1 MIDWIMFGS
10 ILLILIL
17 ILIISVSV
25 TAVFDSKPEVTVKLL
40 CFTIVKIPAD
50 PRTLKKKKLKAE
62 RKQAKKAKKEAKKAA
77 EFAKKQ
83 AKLNR
88 RNSPAQSA
96 PQTTPQTT
104 KEDIAPVVQ
113 ETAEPE
119 KAEASEPSDPKAL
132 KKAEKERAKAKK
144 EAKKAEK
151 AAKKAAKANKPKI
164 DFEMIMDY
172 VRSASPPIKRLFK
185 KIRIRDVYIDWVVG
199 SDEAGKTAIKY
210 GGLCTAFYS
219 LEKFLTTYF
228 DAKIGEINIEADFQA
243 LKDDIFIYLKL
254 KLRIGTALGCV
265 LWLGFRAL
273 KTFLKYNKKNSAP
286 QQHKGKKAVHKKAA

>member
-1 MIDWIMFGS
+1 MIGWIIFGS

-17 ILIISVSV
+17 ILMISVSV
-25 TAVFDSKPEVTVKLL
+25 TAAFDGRPEVIVKLL

-50 PRTLKKKKLKAE
+50 PETLKKKKLKAE
-62 RKQAKKAKKEAKKAA
+62 RKRAKQAKKEARKAA
-77 EFAKKQ
+77 KFAKKQ

-88 RNSPAQSA
+88 GKKLPE
-96 PQTTPQTT
+96 TL
-104 KEDIAPVVQ
+104 KEDVAPVVPESDEPEQQ
-113 ETAEPE
+113 ETP
-119 KAEASEPSDPKAL
+119 EPSDPKAL
-132 KKAEKERAKAKK
+132 KKAEKERAKAEK

-151 AAKKAAKANKPKI
+151 AAKKAAKANKPKL

-219 LEKFLTTYF
+219 LEKFLTMYF
-228 DAKIGEINIEADFQA
+228 DAKIREINIEADFQA

-254 KLRIGTALGCV
+254 KLRIGTALGCA
-265 LWLGFRAL
+265 LWLGFRVL
-273 KTFLKYNKKNSAP
+273 KTFLKYNKKKQSPA
-286 QQHKGKKAVHKKAA
+286 QHKGKTAVRKKAA